1 MYWTFGGRG
10 GRARTEHPGRC
21 CTLRDRGRAH
31 HTGSRNAIIHARQGQ
46 EGWRA
51 RANAAQANTFE
62 ALPFFYAAVLFALYN
77 QAPAAH
83 VATLM
88 ACWLGTRLGYVAM
101 YLANW
106 GALRSLVWTAGVGFV
121 IAILFAG
128 V

>member
-1 MYWTFGGRG
+1 MKTIAWLMLAAALLPFVSTIVAKAGGSKFDNNNPRG
-10 GRARTEHPGRC
+10 WLAR
-21 CTLRDRGRAH
+21 
-31 HTGSRNAIIHARQGQ
+31 Q

-62 ALPFFYAAVLFALYN
+62 ALPFFFAAVLFALYN
-77 QAPAAH
+77 QASAAH

-88 ACWLGTRLGYVAM
+88 ACWLGTRLGYLAM

-106 GALRSLVWTAGVGFV
+106 GALRSLVWTASMGFV
-121 IAILFAG
+121 IAILFTG

>member
-1 MYWTFGGRG
+1 MKSIAWLMLAAALLPFVCTIIAKAGGKQFDNNDPRTWL
-10 GRARTEHPGRC
+10 GR
-21 CTLRDRGRAH
+21 
-31 HTGSRNAIIHARQGQ
+31 Q

-62 ALPFFYAAVLFALYN
+62 ALPFFYAAVLFALYS

>member
-1 MYWTFGGRG
+1 MKTIAWLMLAAALLPFVSTIIAKAGGRKFDNNDP
-10 GRARTEHPGRC
+10 RAW
-21 CTLRDRGRAH
+21 L
-31 HTGSRNAIIHARQGQ
+31 ARQ

-51 RANAAQANTFE
+51 RANAAQVNTFE
-62 ALPFFYAAVLFALYN
+62 ALSFFYAAVLFALYN
-77 QAPAAH
+77 HAPVAH

-88 ACWLGTRLGYVAM
+88 ACWLGTRLGYLAM